1 MPNCRQLR
9 TLNHWPVN
17 FVTGNPSAPS
27 TNQSVLATDAYTGGE
42 SWFSREPNFG
52 SPYARTFVQRGE
64 IAKLWNIQTGALV
77 PKSGTFHLTI
87 GGPTDGDRAMVDP
100 AMHAMPPTLG
110 KVILYKPPVTGRKTW
125 QHFDLAIDTT
135 KLSDGMHKLVFQNI
149 YKRASGEQSGLIVLP
164 FLVANPTAP
173 PTSTS
178 ATTTTTTTTPSPTS
192 NTETPPGHHAKL
204 QPTCAE
210 QRAKHQK
217 PVKALRAMVAKL
229 KRRLAHEPSHNDTL
243 RHRLARARKEIA
255 TMTRCR

>member
-1 MPNCRQLR
+1 MR
-9 TLNHWPVN
+9 T
-17 FVTGNPSAPS
+17 
-27 TNQSVLATDAYTGGE
+27 TGGE

-149 YKRASGEQSGLIVLP
+149 YNGASGEQSGLIVLP
-164 FLVANPTAP
+164 FLVANPYAP

-178 ATTTTTTTTPSPTS
+178 ATTTTTTSSPRPRRRTPRRRQVTMRSCNRPAPSNARSTKSPSRRCARWWPSSRDASRTAVATTTRFVTASLV
-192 NTETPPGHHAKL
+192 HAKKSR
-204 QPTCAE
+204 P
-210 QRAKHQK
+210 
-217 PVKALRAMVAKL
+217 
-229 KRRLAHEPSHNDTL
+229 
-243 RHRLARARKEIA
+243 
-255 TMTRCR
+255 